1 MRRILITG
9 GAGFI
14 GSNLARFLLNRYPQY
29 RVTVLDA
36 LTSCGS
42 LENFDREVLE
52 NPMFSF
58 WHGDVRDADTVGNLV
73 RHTDVVVHMAA
84 ETHADR
90 SIEDPARFIDT
101 DVRGTQVLLSAL
113 RRRSVERFIHISS
126 SEVYGAVQALP
137 VTEEHPLLPQ
147 SPCAGAKVGADRLAY
162 SYHVTYDL
170 PVVIVRPFNVY
181 GPYQCP
187 EKAIPMFITNA
198 IEDKPLPV
206 YGDGSSTRDWLH
218 VEDFCH
224 AVDKL
229 LEVDIDRLEGEVIN
243 IGTGAETS
251 VNTIVRSVLR
261 RLGKS
266 ESLARFVD
274 DKPGHVQQL
283 VSSTSK
289 AEVLLD
295 WKASVAFE
303 EGIGRT
309 VDWYVENRDWWR
321 KIKK

>member
-9 GAGFI
+9 GVGFI
-14 GSNLARFLLNRYPQY
+14 GSNLTRFLLNRYPQY
-29 RVTVLDA
+29 HITVLDA

-42 LENFDREVLE
+42 LENFDREIWE

-58 WHGDVRDADTVGNLV
+58 WRGDVRDEGTVENLV

-84 ETHADR
+84 ETHVDR
-90 SIEDPARFIDT
+90 SVENPAPFIDT
-101 DVRGTQVLLSAL
+101 DVRGTQVILSAL
-113 RRRSVERFIHISS
+113 RRCPVERFIHVSS
-126 SEVYGAVQALP
+126 SEVYGTAQALP
-137 VTEEHPLLPQ
+137 VTEEHPLLPHN
-147 SPCAGAKVGADRLAY
+147 PCAGAKAGADRLAY
-162 SYHVTYDL
+162 SYRVAYDL

-181 GPYQCP
+181 GPRQSP
-187 EKAIPMFITNA
+187 EKAIPLFITNA

-206 YGDGSSTRDWLH
+206 YGDGSSTRDWLY

-224 AVDKL
+224 AVDRL
-229 LEVDIDRLEGEVIN
+229 LDVDIDRLEGEVIN
-243 IGTGAETS
+243 VGTGVETS
-251 VNTIVRSVLR
+251 ANTIVRSILE
-261 RLGKS
+261 RLGRS
-266 ESLARFVD
+266 ESLAKFVD
-274 DKPGHVQQL
+274 DRPGNVRQL

-309 VDWYVENRDWWR
+309 VDWYVENKDWWR